1 MIRVFCTALVALLF
15 SVSMLVCVSMSVSAR
30 AQPASL
36 PVAWAFV
43 LFGEGTDGRPVP
55 MVRSVEEG
63 GTSCPILRDA
73 GGAALATLGPR
84 RRPAGGH
91 FDQVMVCEAL
101 YPVGRSAN
109 VQFASRRVDLPV
121 VSLGTPRRIVMMGDS
136 GCDGAAG
143 IWPQLCIGN
152 GYDRMWPFGTISSE
166 GATDGPDLIIHLG
179 DYNYRGTP
187 HFIVF
192 PTRATGYAQDLRVS
206 VFDTG
211 DLDDEDVAPRYPI
224 GPGYWSQNM
233 QGSPL
238 PDKWS
243 NWRDDFFIPSSRLL
257 VAAPWLLTRGNHE
270 LCSRAGP
277 GWFYLLDAASPLLGP
292 GRSQSE
298 CPPQTPSDWIPGAWP
313 RPPVLPFEGRSFP
326 TAPHAPFRVRLGE
339 LDIIAIDSSDAGD
352 AVLYALEHYVAVY
365 RAVADLLAQSRNPTW
380 LVTHR
385 PVWGVVKKIKGSP
398 AGDAPY
404 GFINLTQQTAIA
416 TVFRDGLPGH
426 VKGVFSGHM
435 HRFQAVGFA
444 GKRPP
449 QLSVGTGGTD
459 LARVI
464 PEPRL
469 LAPRQP
475 VRVPDLDGPDGHVV
489 GLSDFGALVVTLGE
503 GGAWTG
509 VFRGIDNQPL
519 ATCDSRWA
527 TEAGGSRSVCALE

>member
-1 MIRVFCTALVALLF
+1 MIRMACVVLGTMLL
-15 SVSMLVCVSMSVSAR
+15 SLSGQ
-30 AQPASL
+30 AQQAS
-36 PVAWAFV
+36 PMAWAFV

-55 MVRSVEEG
+55 MVRSVEES
-63 GTSCPILRDA
+63 GTACPSLRDA
-73 GGAALATLGPR
+73 GGMVLASMSPR

-101 YPVGRSAN
+101 YPVGRPAN
-109 VQFASRRVDLPV
+109 VQFANRRVDLPV
-121 VSLGTPRRIVMMGDS
+121 VSLGTPRRIVMLGDS
-136 GCDGAAG
+136 GCEGAAG
-143 IWPQLCIGN
+143 LWPQLCAGN
-152 GYDRMWPFGTISSE
+152 GYDKMWPFGTISSE

-187 HFIVF
+187 HYIVF
-192 PTRATGYAQDLRVS
+192 PTRATGYARDLRVG

-211 DLDDEDVAPRYPI
+211 DLDDEDEAPRYPI

-233 QGSPL
+233 EGSPL

-243 NWRDDFFIPSSRLL
+243 SWRDDFFIPSARLL
-257 VAAPWLLTRGNHE
+257 IAAPWLFSRGNHE

-292 GRSQSE
+292 GRSQAA
-298 CPPQTPSDWIPGAWP
+298 CPPQTPPHWIPGAWP
-313 RPPVLPFEGRSFP
+313 SPPVLPFEGHLFP
-326 TAPHAPFRVRLGE
+326 TQPNVPFRLRLGE

-365 RAVADLLAQSRNPTW
+365 RSVADLLAQSRTATW

-385 PVWGVVKKIKGSP
+385 PVWGVVRKIKGSP

-404 GFINLTQQTAIA
+404 GFVNLTQQTAIA
-416 TVFRDGLPGH
+416 TVFRDGLPAH

-449 QLSVGTGGTD
+449 QLSVGTGGTE

-464 PEPRL
+464 PEPRPS
-469 LAPRQP
+469 APKQAI
-475 VRVPDLDGPDGHVV
+475 RVPDLDGFDGHVV
-489 GLSDFGALVVTLGE
+489 GLDDFGALVVTLGE
-503 GGAWTG
+503 GGTWTG
-509 VFRGIDNQPL
+509 TFRGTDNQPL
-519 ATCDSRWA
+519 ASCDSRWA
-527 TEAGGSRSVCALE
+527 TEAGDRSVCRLE